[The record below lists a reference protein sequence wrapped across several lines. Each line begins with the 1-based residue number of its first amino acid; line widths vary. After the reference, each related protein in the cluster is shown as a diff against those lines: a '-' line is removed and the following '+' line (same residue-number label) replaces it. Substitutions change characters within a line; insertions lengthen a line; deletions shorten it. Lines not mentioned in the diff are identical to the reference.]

1 MMIKEIDEESG
12 EHGGDAVEG
21 DEGFG
26 GGEVVEHPGVDG
38 EEEEWG
44 EWVSESAIGS
54 GEEGLLEAE
63 DDEAEDGEEGTG
75 GEAEAGVGEDGFEA
89 GGEDEEG
96 GDEGLEEEGVGGE
109 LVAWGEVGEA
119 AERGEIFAHGGEDS
133 GADPGH
139 GADGGDEADAE
150 EGGDEAGAIFA
161 EDVATGD
168 EGDID
173 FAIESGEWGGVE
185 EEGIEGEVEGEDDE
199 RAEEDGA
206 GDVAFW
212 VMDFVDDVGGGVPA
226 GVGIH
231 DVDEG
236 DGEGGGGDERPVGEF
251 GGEGDGLGGGG
262 EEAGEDEGED
272 EGEIGPGPKVL
283 ESGPE
288 AETAE
293 MGEGDEPEEGEGS
306 GGGVEVE

>member
-54 GEEGLLEAE
+54 GEEGLLDAE

-119 AERGEIFAHGGEDS
+119 AEM
-133 GADPGH
+133 
-139 GADGGDEADAE
+139 EATRPTQRR
-150 EGGDEAGAIFA
+150 EATRRAPFSPKMWRPA
-161 EDVATGD
+161 MRATS
-168 EGDID
+168 ILPSR
-173 FAIESGEWGGVE
+173 AESGV
-185 EEGIEGEVEGEDDE
+185 V
-199 RAEEDGA
+199 
-206 GDVAFW
+206 
-212 VMDFVDDVGGGVPA
+212 
-226 GVGIH
+226 
-231 DVDEG
+231 
-236 DGEGGGGDERPVGEF
+236 
-251 GGEGDGLGGGG
+251 
-262 EEAGEDEGED
+262 
-272 EGEIGPGPKVL
+272 
-283 ESGPE
+283 
-288 AETAE
+288 
-293 MGEGDEPEEGEGS
+293 
-306 GGGVEVE
+306 